1 MPIKML
7 TLEDLE
13 LKDKAV
19 FLRVD
24 INTPVHP
31 ETGQLIEQAR
41 LEEAALTIK
50 DLPESK
56 VVVASHQGRVGR
68 SDYVSLEPHARALQ
82 DILGK
87 PVKFVPDVFGPAAQ
101 DAMDGLSTGEVLLI
115 DNLRFTAEENQEYK
129 APDAER
135 TFLVRRIRDHVDACV
150 LDAFSTAHR
159 SSPTIVGFA
168 GLVPTCAGR
177 TVGRELRMLDRIVSV
192 EKGPYVTVLGGAKVS
207 DRLEAIDAL
216 IANKR
221 ADKVLLCGVVGL
233 VFLKAMGKYRGD
245 LGIDGEQKY
254 VLKARQLWDEDP
266 IRYELPIDVGLKV
279 NGGRKDVD
287 ASELPPQPQVLD
299 VGRKTVERYE
309 KFIKGAGTVFMSGPP
324 GAFEYDEFSHGTEN
338 LLKAMASSLGTTI
351 ISGGHLSSALRKYG
365 IHDQID
371 HISTAGGALVQYLAG
386 KRLPLIDALER
397 ASDKWGRAA
406 DTLIGGDPGGGSHD

>member
-1 MPIKML
+1 M
-7 TLEDLE
+7 TLEDLDLE
-13 LKDKAV
+13 DKVV

-31 ETGQLIEQAR
+31 ETGELIEQAR
-41 LEEAALTIK
+41 LEEAASTIQ

-56 VVVASHQGRVGR
+56 IVVASHQGRVGR
-68 SDYVSLEPHARALQ
+68 SDYVSLAPHAKALQ
-82 DILGK
+82 GILRK
-87 PVKFVPDVFGPAAQ
+87 PVKFIEDVFGPAALG
-101 DAMDGLSTGEVLLI
+101 AMDSLSKGEVLLI

-129 APDAER
+129 PIAAEN
-135 TFLVRRIRDHVDACV
+135 TFLVRRISRHVQACV

-177 TVGRELRMLDRIVSV
+177 TVGRELRMLDRIMSV

-233 VFLKAMGKYRGD
+233 VFLKAVGKYKGE
-245 LGIDGEQKY
+245 LGIEGEQKL
-254 VLKARQLWDEDP
+254 VLKARQLWDDDP
-266 IRYELPIDVGLKV
+266 ARYEIPIDVAVKV
-279 NGGRKDVD
+279 DNARRDVE
-287 ASELPPQPQVLD
+287 AGELAGQPQVLD
-299 VGRKTVERYE
+299 IGAKTVDRYS

-324 GAFEYDEFSHGTEN
+324 GAFEWEEFSYGTES
-338 LLKAMASSLGTTI
+338 LLRAMASSLGTTI
-351 ISGGHLSSALRKYG
+351 ISGGHLSSALRRYG

-371 HISTAGGALVQYLAG
+371 HTSTAGGALVQYLAG

-397 ASDKWGRAA
+397 ASEKWGHKANKATEQAA
-406 DTLIGGDPGGGSHD
+406 GRVAA